1 MKTVFKTAHKMQGL
15 IKAAANLFGR
25 KLHVFT
31 HSARGQ
37 SMVEFVIV
45 FAAFIALVLALGA
58 LWHLC
63 ESGKLVEHATSSASH
78 HLKLSD
84 LGGWGDVLS
93 Y

>member
-1 MKTVFKTAHKMQGL
+1 MIHKTQHS
-15 IKAAANLFGR
+15 AAAVVNVCIR
-25 KLHVFT
+25 KLDVFVRLT
-31 HSARGQ
+31 RGQ

-45 FAAFIALVLALGA
+45 FAAFITLILALGA
-58 LWHLC
+58 LWHL
-63 ESGKLVEHATSSASH
+63 GDNGTLVEHATASASH